1 MINKVVVKF
10 KDGNALKGQTS
21 NFFPNKTSFH
31 MEQPEGGQIEI
42 HMETLKAIFFVKD
55 MAGDKN
61 HKKTYDDQL
70 AGGGRKIQVR
80 FLDGETIVGYTMGY
94 SPDRTGFFLVPA
106 DSKGNNERIFVVKSA
121 TEKVE
126 MMQT

>member
-10 KDGNALKGQTS
+10 KDGAALKGQTS
-21 NFFPNKTSFH
+21 NFSPNKTSFH

-61 HKKTYDDQL
+61 HKKTYDDKL

>member
-10 KDGNALKGQTS
+10 KNGNALKGQTS
-21 NFFPNKTSFH
+21 NFSPNKTFFH
-31 MEQPEGGQIEI
+31 MEQPEGGQVEI

-61 HKKTYDDQL
+61 HKKTYDDKL

-94 SPDRTGFFLVPA
+94 SPDRMGFFLVPA

-126 MMQT
+126 MMQA

>member
-10 KDGNALKGQTS
+10 KDGNALKGHTS
-21 NFFPNKTSFH
+21 NFSPNKTSFH

-126 MMQT
+126 IMQT